1 MVGRINGKFAD
12 GIWSPILYIYKSL
25 SQEKL
30 VSYYKLSE
38 ICLVTPLKDGMNL
51 IAKEYVASRS
61 EMDSALIL
69 SRFAGV
75 ADEFKDYAIMV
86 NPYDIEGVADSIKI
100 ALEMDHEQ
108 KFQDLKI

>member
-1 MVGRINGKFAD
+1 MACWAYQLSLIH
-12 GIWSPILYIYKSL
+12 IY
-25 SQEKL
+25 
-30 VSYYKLSE
+30 
-38 ICLVTPLKDGMNL
+38 
-51 IAKEYVASRS
+51 
-61 EMDSALIL
+61 SALIL

-108 KFQDLKI
+108 KISRFENLKEIVKKRDVFYWLESIFKSFTNLVEKEAQEKKI